1 MQDSEFPILRFAVYF
16 LKIAKSAAEESAARR
31 IVMRAVVQ
39 RVKEASLRV
48 EGKLVSKIPFGLA
61 VFFGVKAG
69 DTQANADYIAK
80 KVAGLR
86 IFEDENGKTN
96 LSIFDVCGEVLSV
109 SQFTLLAD
117 CSHGNRPSFTKAAKP
132 QEANRLYEL
141 FNSEL
146 RAKGLN
152 VQTGVFGADMKVGL
166 INDGPF
172 TVVLE

>member
-1 MQDSEFPILRFAVYF
+1 M
-16 LKIAKSAAEESAARR
+16 
-31 IVMRAVVQ
+31 
-39 RVKEASLRV
+39 
-48 EGKLVSKIPFGLA
+48 
-61 VFFGVKAG
+61 
-69 DTQANADYIAK
+69 
-80 KVAGLR
+80 
-86 IFEDENGKTN
+86 
-96 LSIFDVCGEVLSV
+96 SV

>member
-1 MQDSEFPILRFAVYF
+1 M
-16 LKIAKSAAEESAARR
+16 AAAD
-31 IVMRAVVQ
+31 
-39 RVKEASLRV
+39 
-48 EGKLVSKIPFGLA
+48 
-61 VFFGVKAG
+61 G
-69 DTQANADYIAK
+69 DTDEDSRRLADKISK
-80 KVAGLR
+80 LR

-96 LSIFDVCGEVLSV
+96 LSIFDVGGEVLSV

>member
-1 MQDSEFPILRFAVYF
+1 MKIVIQRVLGAQVEVGGEVVG
-16 LKIAKSAAEESAARR
+16 KIAKGYLILFGAAD
-31 IVMRAVVQ
+31 
-39 RVKEASLRV
+39 
-48 EGKLVSKIPFGLA
+48 
-61 VFFGVKAG
+61 G
-69 DTQANADYIAK
+69 DTDEDSRRLADKISK
-80 KVAGLR
+80 LR

-96 LSIFDVCGEVLSV
+96 LSIFDVGGEVLSV

-117 CSHGNRPSFTKAAKP
+117 CSHGNRPSFTKVAKP

>member
-1 MQDSEFPILRFAVYF
+1 M
-16 LKIAKSAAEESAARR
+16 KIV
-31 IVMRAVVQ
+31 IQ
-39 RVKEASLRV
+39 RVLSAQVEV
-48 EGKLVSKIPFGLA
+48 EGKIVGKSAKGYLILFGA
-61 VFFGVKAG
+61 ADG
-69 DTQANADYIAK
+69 DTDADAIRLAEK
-80 KVAGLR
+80 ISKLR

-132 QEANRLYEL
+132 DEAKRLYEL

-146 RAKGLN
+146 RAKGLK
-152 VQTGVFGADMKVGL
+152 VETGIFGANMKVTL
-166 INDGPF
+166 VNDGPF